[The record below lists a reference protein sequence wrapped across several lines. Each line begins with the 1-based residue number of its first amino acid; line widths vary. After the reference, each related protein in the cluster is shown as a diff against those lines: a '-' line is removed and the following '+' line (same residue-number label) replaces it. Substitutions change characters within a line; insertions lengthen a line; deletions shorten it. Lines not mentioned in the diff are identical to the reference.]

1 MFRLFLITILASAC
15 GAYLNAQSEMPS
27 DITLKLDEKA
37 KKLFPDDARKQDR
50 WLRDQNDG
58 WVRLSYFEAPKGN
71 EALFE
76 QAKKVA
82 DKKFE
87 LDFFGK
93 AEFLQKSL
101 DALTIIDGY
110 ATYFP
115 QKQQFESL
123 KAAALKANPED
134 FMAAAKFFE
143 QQSQA
148 VMEISAIPMPES
160 VDEDLWTAVKLAA
173 ANKYPNDYPK
183 QKEYVEKCASRFN
196 DLYTFEES
204 RRAEAKIEQ
213 VQDVSLFEKLT
224 ALKSKMEKSVLLL
237 KSPNPGLAFRT
248 TIHEKDVIIFPFSSY
263 DSREMAITNL
273 ADDRVVFGDVFVCKE
288 VPIAIAMVKSCPDG
302 IEPIELAPDTMLKSL
317 ISKEEYIFAME
328 QRSTNMQRVKIMSLS
343 NMYVNLANRI
353 SNSIPQGAN
362 LLNVETSSTLGFVV
376 KTIDYGAIPDFSNK
390 ENARYVIK
398 NISKD
403 RYVNKVLRLDMM
415 KTWEKVDPVE
425 YTKQLEELDKLI
437 KTNLDFINFF
447 TAKNLADL
455 ESMEVFQDICSKYTE
470 MFQQRVD
477 ENTRNKQLKDMVYD
491 VMTKMRNDLRN
502 YTNAANVYGSLKQEF
517 NYNLEVRKKMIETLE
532 KAVRSNAYRNYDFD
546 DLKIRR

>member
-58 WVRLSYFEAPKGN
+58 WARLSYFEAPKGN

-101 DALTIIDGY
+101 DGLTMIDGY
-110 ATYFP
+110 STYFP
-115 QKQQFESL
+115 QKEQFESL

-160 VDEDLWTAVKLAA
+160 VDEDLWAAVKLAA

-224 ALKSKMEKSVLLL
+224 ALKAKMEKSVLLL
-237 KSPNPGLAFRT
+237 KSPNPGLAFRA
-248 TIHEKDVIIFPFSSY
+248 TIHDKDVIIFPFSSY

-376 KTIDYGAIPDFSNK
+376 KTIDYGAVPDFSNK

-415 KTWEKVDPVE
+415 KTWEKVDPVK
-425 YTKQLEELDKLI
+425 YTKQSEELDKLI

-532 KAVRSNAYRNYDFD
+532 KAGRSNAYRNYDFD